1 MEAEILSSNVSQL
14 PAKNLVYNQPSANY
28 HSFSLTTD
36 MYGSGDVNL
45 KNSSELHCFPLNR
58 WLKSDYELKEV
69 WIGLLKLAIAAKD
82 AAAAGNKDP
91 TEELEILLDFLDY
104 IANKRSIKAFYLKML
119 KTALLES
126 TISWTSIIFPQF
138 TSYKKIQEISCYRQQ
153 IEEILSGPERRIQ
166 MLFWSTNNSS
176 IQSLTE
182 DQRKQIIEEIELCF
196 QEDRTDTDNLNLV
209 TVSEKQKINT
219 LLASWQLNKK
229 LRLFL
234 KIVETNISLVK
245 LQEFKIRLNI
255 TAQQYTVETN
265 ENHHKILLKS
275 TILPINAQLLISA
288 QQKYFKSYPNQ
299 LIKSITSLKNCN
311 QSKEFPEGLFSLTNN
326 ENNSLSGIMNYFK
339 NHLNVSWQQFQ
350 TAKEMLIEPDGQ
362 DEINK
367 LLNLFRQESTEFWAE
382 LIQSITLFNE
392 LLYKTGLVLRT
403 IPTTL
408 ISVLHQHWL
417 NEERQEQSADE
428 PLSTK
433 RSKIE
438 QPCGL
443 ILTKEQ
449 CALLGGT
456 IVNWI
461 IEQHI
466 ERALHFAYHQRWED
480 FKMELSNTPHTNWV
494 PDEHLPW
501 LILELEMN
509 ITIRE
514 IQIKVVR
521 HMMEPPIPTDDKI
534 AKNIVM
540 QMNMGEGKTSVI
552 IPMLALSLSSSSSS
566 LVRIVVLKALL
577 TINYQSLRSKLG
589 GLLNR
594 KIFPFFCR
602 RDMDFDLTQINIIFQ
617 RFQQALV
624 KRDVVITAP
633 EYILSFDLLAI
644 DKCRRQEL
652 ELGKSMLNIQRWL
665 KKYARDVLD
674 ESDEILHV
682 KYQLIYTVGGQLQV
696 DGGIERWK
704 TIQSIL
710 HSVKQHAAS
719 IANLYEN
726 DVCYKSSTKASHFPR
741 FRLLSQRPFSKL
753 CENIAND
760 WLNDKDYRQVD
771 KNLILSFILKTDVSF
786 DRLKH
791 QFSTHAIQHFL
802 ILRGLLSAEVLYFAL
817 KKRYRVNF
825 GVNESST
832 FRRLMAVPFRAKD
845 VAAENTEFGHPD
857 LAIVLT
863 QLSYYY
869 SGLTASQIC
878 QCLDSL
884 NQHEREPELIYEK
897 WISKEDEKTIDSSI
911 RHWKGINLKD
921 GQQKNHHLYPVLR
934 YNMIVIDYFLDHFVY
949 PQEAKQ
955 FPHKLVASAWDLSAP
970 SRTKIVTGFSGT
982 NDTQLLL
989 PVHIRQCDLPEL
1001 QKTDAIVLN
1010 NLLQAENENYQSLTI
1025 NTNSYEIL
1033 NHIIHSN
1040 SMINVIID
1048 VGALFIDGTNRQIAI
1063 KWLEL
1068 SDKSKVDYAI
1078 YFEMDSIFVCDR
1090 QSQHHAFQT
1099 SPASERLDRCIVYL
1113 DESHTRGTDF
1123 KFPNDFRAAVT
1134 LGNGLTKDRFV
1145 QACMRMRKLGK
1156 NHWLTFWSSH
1166 EVDQQIRTLKNVT
1179 SGKSQDETIHLI
1191 DIIRWVYEN
1200 TQQTTWDGL
1209 HHWSTQSLSYQQKA
1223 NAFRHVQW
1231 MNSEQQFTSNLLKE
1245 LATNCLEPEVISLER
1260 MYGPQ
1265 KLLQTVEEIYSTRS
1279 KQLNLHLND
1288 EIHKAVLKRLKDY
1301 GGSKK
1306 ILASSSDEEQ
1316 QRELQREVEQQVEE
1330 ERQHQRPIPVSP
1342 QEPKLHDAVKQ
1353 LCSADGSILDLES
1366 LTEVFRRLPFAF
1378 NDSTF
1383 SRDCQPSS
1391 WQKNIWIS
1399 TEFQKVIKTLGESL
1413 DPFLRPPRWIV
1424 VYRNQH
1430 IIFVSA
1436 HEANWL
1442 MLQLKTEF
1450 YTKQIDQ
1457 SFTTTLRLLLPRIK
1471 HDQSI
1476 LVNTPT
1482 LTIPSSIGSHG
1493 ISPFVIPNA
1502 WLVELFIFNGTL
1514 YFETVDEQEAYCQC
1528 LGVCP
1533 KPRTKTEKDAFESGW
1548 ILVDGFIPQK
1558 QHRRLLQKHRCR
1570 FTANPLPFIQKLIE
1584 NRNGSHAPRTSHV
1597 GSIIF
1602 DATKILS

>member
-1 MEAEILSSNVSQL
+1 MM
-14 PAKNLVYNQPSANY
+14 
-28 HSFSLTTD
+28 FWLTDT
-36 MYGSGDVNL
+36 
-45 KNSSELHCFPLNR
+45 
-58 WLKSDYELKEV
+58 
-69 WIGLLKLAIAAKD
+69 
-82 AAAAGNKDP
+82 
-91 TEELEILLDFLDY
+91 
-104 IANKRSIKAFYLKML
+104 
-119 KTALLES
+119 
-126 TISWTSIIFPQF
+126 
-138 TSYKKIQEISCYRQQ
+138 
-153 IEEILSGPERRIQ
+153 
-166 MLFWSTNNSS
+166 SS

-182 DQRKQIIEEIELCF
+182 EQQKQILEEVELCF
-196 QEDRTDTDNLNLV
+196 EEDRTYTDNLNLV
-209 TVSEKQKINT
+209 SVSEKEKINT
-219 LLASWQLNKK
+219 LLTSWQLNKK
-229 LRLFL
+229 LR
-234 KIVETNISLVK
+234 S
-245 LQEFKIRLNI
+245 LNI
-255 TAQQYTVETN
+255 IGQQFTVERN

-275 TILPINAQLLISA
+275 TILPIDSQRLIKA
-288 QQKYFKSYPNQ
+288 QQRYFKSYSNQ
-299 LIKSITSLKNCN
+299 LIKSIKSLENCN
-311 QSKEFPEGLFSLTNN
+311 QSKEFPEELFLSTNN
-326 ENNSLSGIMNYFK
+326 ENNSLSSIMNYFK
-339 NHLNVSWQQFQ
+339 NNLKVSWKQFQ
-350 TAKEMLIEPDGQ
+350 TAKEILIESNAAQ
-362 DEINK
+362 DEISK
-367 LLNLFRQESTEFWAE
+367 LLVLFRQESTEFWAE
-382 LIQSITLFNE
+382 LIQSIKSFNE
-392 LLYKTGLVLRT
+392 LLFKTGLVLRITPT
-403 IPTTL
+403 IL
-408 ISVLHQHWL
+408 INLLHQLWL
-417 NEERQEQSADE
+417 NEEHQEQSVDE
-428 PLSTK
+428 LSSTK
-433 RSKIE
+433 RSKKE
-438 QPCGL
+438 QPCEL

-456 IVNWI
+456 IVDWI

-466 ERALHFAYHQRWED
+466 ERALYFACHQRWEE
-480 FKMELSNTPHTNWV
+480 FKMELSNTPHTNWI
-494 PDEHLPW
+494 PAEHLPW

-521 HMMEPPIPTDDKI
+521 HMMEPPTSADDKI

-552 IPMLALSLSSSSSS
+552 IPMLALSLCSSSSS
-566 LVRIVVLKALL
+566 LVRVVVLKALL

-602 RDMDFDLTQINIIFQ
+602 RDMNFNLTQINTIFQ
-617 RFQQALV
+617 RFQQALI
-624 KRDVVITAP
+624 KRDVIITAP
-633 EYILSFDLLAI
+633 EYILSFDLLTI

-652 ELGKSMLNIQRWL
+652 ELGKSMLNIQRWS

-719 IANLYEN
+719 IAESYEN
-726 DVCYKSSTKASHFPR
+726 DVCYKASTKSSHFPE
-741 FRLLSQRPFSKL
+741 FRLLSERPFLKL

-760 WLNDKDYRQVD
+760 WLNNKDYRQID
-771 KNLILSFILKTDVSF
+771 KELILSFILKANVSF
-786 DRLKH
+786 NTLQHK
-791 QFSTHAIQHFL
+791 FSTHVIQQFL

-857 LAIVLT
+857 LAIILT

-869 SGLTASQIC
+869 SGLTALQID
-878 QCLDSL
+878 QCLDRL

-897 WISKEDEKTIDSSI
+897 WISNEDKKTIDSSI
-911 RHWKGINLKD
+911 RHWKGINLRD
-921 GQQKNHHLYPVLR
+921 SQQKKHHLHPVLR
-934 YNMIVIDYFLDHFVY
+934 YNMVVIDYFLDHFVY

-955 FPHKLVASAWDLSAP
+955 FPHKLVASAWDLSAS

-1010 NLLQAENENYQSLTI
+1010 NLLQLENENYQSLTI

-1033 NHIIHSN
+1033 NQIFGSKSI
-1040 SMINVIID
+1040 INVIIG
-1048 VGALFIDGTNRQIAI
+1048 VGAVFIDGSNLQIAV

-1068 SDKSKVDYAI
+1068 SDKSKIDYAI
-1078 YFEMDSIFVCDR
+1078 YFEMDSIFVYNR
-1090 QSQHHAFQT
+1090 QGQHHPFQA
-1099 SPASERLDRCIVYL
+1099 SPANERLDRCVVYL

-1145 QACMRMRKLGK
+1145 QGCMRMRKLGK
-1156 NHWLTFWSSH
+1156 YHWLTFWSSH
-1166 EVDQQIRTLKNVT
+1166 EVDQQIRTLKRAT
-1179 SGKSQDETIHLI
+1179 SDKSQDDMIHVI
-1191 DIIRWVYEN
+1191 DIIRWVYDN
-1200 TQQTTWDGL
+1200 TQQATWDGL
-1209 HHWSTQSLSYQQKA
+1209 HHWSTQSLSYQQKV

-1231 MNSEQQFTSNLLKE
+1231 TNNEQQFTANLLHEIAKH
-1245 LATNCLEPEVISLER
+1245 CLEPEVISLEK

-1265 KLLQTVEEIYSTRS
+1265 KLLQTIEEIYSTRS
-1279 KQLNLHLND
+1279 KQLSLYLND

-1316 QRELQREVEQQVEE
+1316 QRELQREIEQQIEE
-1330 ERQHQRPIPVSP
+1330 ERQHQRPIAVSP
-1342 QEPKLHDAVKQ
+1342 QKPKLHDEIKQ
-1353 LCSADGSILDLES
+1353 LCSADGPMLHLES

-1378 NDSTF
+1378 NGSTF
-1383 SRDCQPSS
+1383 SQDCQSSS

-1399 TEFQKVIKTLGESL
+1399 TEFQKVIRTLGESL

-1436 HEANWL
+1436 FEANWL
-1442 MLQLKTEF
+1442 IKQLKTEF
-1450 YTKQIDQ
+1450 YSNKIDQ
-1457 SFTTTLRLLLPRIK
+1457 SYTTTLRLLLPRIK
-1471 HDQSI
+1471 NDQSI
-1476 LVNTPT
+1476 LVNQPT
-1482 LTIPSSIGSHG
+1482 LTIPPSIVSDG
-1493 ISPFVIPNA
+1493 ISHFIIPNE
-1502 WLVELFIFNGTL
+1502 WLVELLIFNGTL
-1514 YFETVDEQEAYCQC
+1514 YFETADEQEAYCQC

-1533 KPRTKTEKDAFESGW
+1533 KPRTKIEKDAFEKGW
-1548 ILVDGFIPQK
+1548 ILVDGFIAQED
-1558 QHRRLLQKHRCR
+1558 HRQLLHRHRCR
-1570 FTANPLPFIQKLIE
+1570 FTANPLRFIQKLIE
-1584 NRNGSHAPRTSHV
+1584 NRTGSHAPRTSHV
-1597 GSIIF
+1597 GGI
-1602 DATKILS
+1602 

>member
-1 MEAEILSSNVSQL
+1 MM
-14 PAKNLVYNQPSANY
+14 
-28 HSFSLTTD
+28 FWLTDT
-36 MYGSGDVNL
+36 
-45 KNSSELHCFPLNR
+45 
-58 WLKSDYELKEV
+58 
-69 WIGLLKLAIAAKD
+69 
-82 AAAAGNKDP
+82 
-91 TEELEILLDFLDY
+91 
-104 IANKRSIKAFYLKML
+104 
-119 KTALLES
+119 
-126 TISWTSIIFPQF
+126 
-138 TSYKKIQEISCYRQQ
+138 
-153 IEEILSGPERRIQ
+153 
-166 MLFWSTNNSS
+166 SS

-182 DQRKQIIEEIELCF
+182 EQQKQILEEVELCF
-196 QEDRTDTDNLNLV
+196 EEDRTYTDNLNLV
-209 TVSEKQKINT
+209 SVSEKEKINT
-219 LLASWQLNKK
+219 LLTSWQLNKK
-229 LRLFL
+229 LRSFL
-234 KIVETNISLVK
+234 KIIETNLSLVK

-255 TAQQYTVETN
+255 IGQQFTVERN

-275 TILPINAQLLISA
+275 TILPIDSQRLIKA
-288 QQKYFKSYPNQ
+288 QQRYFKSYSNQ
-299 LIKSITSLKNCN
+299 LIKSIKSLENCN
-311 QSKEFPEGLFSLTNN
+311 QSKEFPEELFLSTNN
-326 ENNSLSGIMNYFK
+326 ENNSLSSIMNYFK
-339 NHLNVSWQQFQ
+339 NNLKVSWKQFQ
-350 TAKEMLIEPDGQ
+350 TAKEILIESNAAQ
-362 DEINK
+362 DEISK
-367 LLNLFRQESTEFWAE
+367 LLVLFRQESTEFWAE
-382 LIQSITLFNE
+382 LIQSIKSFNE
-392 LLYKTGLVLRT
+392 LLFKTGLVLRITPT
-403 IPTTL
+403 IL
-408 ISVLHQHWL
+408 INLLHQLWL
-417 NEERQEQSADE
+417 NEEHQEQSVDE
-428 PLSTK
+428 LSSTK
-433 RSKIE
+433 RSKKE
-438 QPCGL
+438 QPCEL

-456 IVNWI
+456 IVDWI

-466 ERALHFAYHQRWED
+466 ERALYFACHQRWEE
-480 FKMELSNTPHTNWV
+480 FKMELSNTPHTNWI
-494 PDEHLPW
+494 PAEHLPW

-521 HMMEPPIPTDDKI
+521 HMMEPPTSADDKI

-552 IPMLALSLSSSSSS
+552 IPMLALSLCSSSSS
-566 LVRIVVLKALL
+566 LVRVVVLKALL

-602 RDMDFDLTQINIIFQ
+602 RDMNFNLTQINTIFQ
-617 RFQQALV
+617 RFQQALI
-624 KRDVVITAP
+624 KRDVIITAP
-633 EYILSFDLLAI
+633 EYILSFDLLTI

-652 ELGKSMLNIQRWL
+652 ELGKSMLNIQRWS

-719 IANLYEN
+719 IAESYEN
-726 DVCYKSSTKASHFPR
+726 DVCYKASTKSSHFPE
-741 FRLLSQRPFSKL
+741 FRLLSERPFLKL

-760 WLNDKDYRQVD
+760 WLNNKDYRQID
-771 KNLILSFILKTDVSF
+771 KELILSFILKANVSF
-786 DRLKH
+786 NTLQHK
-791 QFSTHAIQHFL
+791 FSTHVIQQFL

-857 LAIVLT
+857 LAIILT

-869 SGLTASQIC
+869 SGLTALQID
-878 QCLDSL
+878 QCLDRL

-897 WISKEDEKTIDSSI
+897 WISNEDKKTIDSSI
-911 RHWKGINLKD
+911 RHWKGINLRD
-921 GQQKNHHLYPVLR
+921 SQQKKHHLHPVLR
-934 YNMIVIDYFLDHFVY
+934 YNMVVIDYFLDHFVY

-955 FPHKLVASAWDLSAP
+955 FPHKLVASAWDLSAS

-1010 NLLQAENENYQSLTI
+1010 NLLQLENENYQSLTI

-1033 NHIIHSN
+1033 NQIFGSKSI
-1040 SMINVIID
+1040 INVIID
-1048 VGALFIDGTNRQIAI
+1048 VGALFIDGSNRQIAV

-1068 SDKSKVDYAI
+1068 SDKSKIDYAI
-1078 YFEMDSIFVCDR
+1078 YFEMDSIFVYNR
-1090 QSQHHAFQT
+1090 QGQHHPFQA
-1099 SPASERLDRCIVYL
+1099 SPANERLDRCVVYL

-1145 QACMRMRKLGK
+1145 QGCMRMRKLGK
-1156 NHWLTFWSSH
+1156 YHWLTFWSSH
-1166 EVDQQIRTLKNVT
+1166 EVDQQIRTLKRAT
-1179 SGKSQDETIHLI
+1179 SDKSQDDMIHVI
-1191 DIIRWVYEN
+1191 DIIRWVYDN
-1200 TQQTTWDGL
+1200 TQQATWDGL
-1209 HHWSTQSLSYQQKA
+1209 HHWSTQSLSYQQKV

-1231 MNSEQQFTSNLLKE
+1231 TNNEQQFTANLLHEIAKH
-1245 LATNCLEPEVISLER
+1245 CLEPEVISLEK

-1265 KLLQTVEEIYSTRS
+1265 KLLQTIEEIYSTRS
-1279 KQLNLHLND
+1279 KQLSLYLND

-1316 QRELQREVEQQVEE
+1316 QRELQREIEQQIEE
-1330 ERQHQRPIPVSP
+1330 ERQHQRPIAVSP
-1342 QEPKLHDAVKQ
+1342 QKPKLHDEIKQ
-1353 LCSADGSILDLES
+1353 LCSADGPMLHLES

-1378 NDSTF
+1378 NGSTF
-1383 SRDCQPSS
+1383 SQDCQSSS

-1399 TEFQKVIKTLGESL
+1399 TEFQKVIRTLGESL

-1436 HEANWL
+1436 FEANWL
-1442 MLQLKTEF
+1442 IKQLKTEF
-1450 YTKQIDQ
+1450 YSNKIDQ
-1457 SFTTTLRLLLPRIK
+1457 SYTTTLRLLLPRIK
-1471 HDQSI
+1471 NDQSI
-1476 LVNTPT
+1476 LVNQPT
-1482 LTIPSSIGSHG
+1482 LTIPPSIVSDG
-1493 ISPFVIPNA
+1493 ISHFIIPNE
-1502 WLVELFIFNGTL
+1502 WLVELLIFNGTL
-1514 YFETVDEQEAYCQC
+1514 YFETADEQEAYCQC

-1533 KPRTKTEKDAFESGW
+1533 KPRTKIEKDAFEKGW
-1548 ILVDGFIPQK
+1548 ILVDGFIAQED
-1558 QHRRLLQKHRCR
+1558 HRQLLHRHRCR
-1570 FTANPLPFIQKLIE
+1570 FTANPLRFIQKLIE
-1584 NRNGSHAPRTSHV
+1584 NRTGSHAPRTSHV

-1602 DATKILS
+1602 DTTKILS

>member
-1 MEAEILSSNVSQL
+1 MM
-14 PAKNLVYNQPSANY
+14 
-28 HSFSLTTD
+28 FWLTDT
-36 MYGSGDVNL
+36 
-45 KNSSELHCFPLNR
+45 
-58 WLKSDYELKEV
+58 
-69 WIGLLKLAIAAKD
+69 
-82 AAAAGNKDP
+82 
-91 TEELEILLDFLDY
+91 
-104 IANKRSIKAFYLKML
+104 
-119 KTALLES
+119 
-126 TISWTSIIFPQF
+126 
-138 TSYKKIQEISCYRQQ
+138 
-153 IEEILSGPERRIQ
+153 
-166 MLFWSTNNSS
+166 SS

-182 DQRKQIIEEIELCF
+182 EQQKQILEEVELCF
-196 QEDRTDTDNLNLV
+196 EEDRTYTDNLNLV
-209 TVSEKQKINT
+209 SVSEKEKINT
-219 LLASWQLNKK
+219 LLTSWQLNKK
-229 LRLFL
+229 LRSFL
-234 KIVETNISLVK
+234 KIIETNLSLVK

-255 TAQQYTVETN
+255 IGQQFTVERN

-275 TILPINAQLLISA
+275 TILPIDSQRLIKA
-288 QQKYFKSYPNQ
+288 QQRYFKSYSNQ
-299 LIKSITSLKNCN
+299 LIKSIKSLENCN
-311 QSKEFPEGLFSLTNN
+311 QSKEFPEELFLSTNN
-326 ENNSLSGIMNYFK
+326 ENNSLSSIMNYFK
-339 NHLNVSWQQFQ
+339 NNLKVSWKQFQ
-350 TAKEMLIEPDGQ
+350 TAKEILIESNAAQ
-362 DEINK
+362 DEISK
-367 LLNLFRQESTEFWAE
+367 LLVLFRQESTEFWAE
-382 LIQSITLFNE
+382 LIQSIKSFNE
-392 LLYKTGLVLRT
+392 LLFKTGLVLRITPT
-403 IPTTL
+403 IL
-408 ISVLHQHWL
+408 INLLHQLWL
-417 NEERQEQSADE
+417 NEEHQEQSVDE
-428 PLSTK
+428 LSSTK
-433 RSKIE
+433 RSKKE
-438 QPCGL
+438 QPCEL

-456 IVNWI
+456 IVDWI

-466 ERALHFAYHQRWED
+466 ERALYFACHQRWEE
-480 FKMELSNTPHTNWV
+480 FKMELSNTPHTNWI
-494 PDEHLPW
+494 PAEHLPW

-521 HMMEPPIPTDDKI
+521 HMMEPPTSADDKI

-552 IPMLALSLSSSSSS
+552 IPMLALSLCSSSSS
-566 LVRIVVLKALL
+566 LVRVVVLKALL

-602 RDMDFDLTQINIIFQ
+602 RDMNFNLTQINTIFQ
-617 RFQQALV
+617 RFQQALI
-624 KRDVVITAP
+624 KRDVIITAP
-633 EYILSFDLLAI
+633 EYILSFDLLTI

-652 ELGKSMLNIQRWL
+652 ELGKSMLNIQRWS

-719 IANLYEN
+719 IAESYEN
-726 DVCYKSSTKASHFPR
+726 DVCYKASTKSSHFPE
-741 FRLLSQRPFSKL
+741 FRLLSERPFLKL

-760 WLNDKDYRQVD
+760 WLNNKDYRQID
-771 KNLILSFILKTDVSF
+771 KELILSFILKANVSF
-786 DRLKH
+786 NTLQHK
-791 QFSTHAIQHFL
+791 FSTHVIQQFL

-857 LAIVLT
+857 LAIILT

-869 SGLTASQIC
+869 SGLTALQID
-878 QCLDSL
+878 QCLDRL

-897 WISKEDEKTIDSSI
+897 WISNEDKKTIDSSI
-911 RHWKGINLKD
+911 RHWKGINLRD
-921 GQQKNHHLYPVLR
+921 SQQKKHHLHPVLR
-934 YNMIVIDYFLDHFVY
+934 YNMVVIDYFLDHFVY

-955 FPHKLVASAWDLSAP
+955 FPHKLVASAWDLSAS

-1010 NLLQAENENYQSLTI
+1010 NLLQLENENYQSLTI

-1033 NHIIHSN
+1033 NQIFGSKSI
-1040 SMINVIID
+1040 INVIID
-1048 VGALFIDGTNRQIAI
+1048 VGALFIDGSNRQIAV

-1068 SDKSKVDYAI
+1068 SDKSKIDYAI
-1078 YFEMDSIFVCDR
+1078 YFEMDSIFVYNR
-1090 QSQHHAFQT
+1090 QGQHHPFQA
-1099 SPASERLDRCIVYL
+1099 SPANERLDRCVVYL

-1145 QACMRMRKLGK
+1145 QGCMRMRKLGK
-1156 NHWLTFWSSH
+1156 YHWLTFWSSH
-1166 EVDQQIRTLKNVT
+1166 EVDQQIRTLKRAT
-1179 SGKSQDETIHLI
+1179 SDKSQDDMIHVI
-1191 DIIRWVYEN
+1191 DIIRWVYDN
-1200 TQQTTWDGL
+1200 TQQATWDGL
-1209 HHWSTQSLSYQQKA
+1209 HHWSTQSLSYQQKV

-1231 MNSEQQFTSNLLKE
+1231 TNNEQQFTANLLHEIAKH
-1245 LATNCLEPEVISLER
+1245 CLEPEVISLEK

-1265 KLLQTVEEIYSTRS
+1265 KLLQTIEEIYSTRS
-1279 KQLNLHLND
+1279 KQLSLYLND

-1316 QRELQREVEQQVEE
+1316 QRELQREIEQQIEE
-1330 ERQHQRPIPVSP
+1330 ERQHQRPIAVSP
-1342 QEPKLHDAVKQ
+1342 QKPKLHDEIKQ
-1353 LCSADGSILDLES
+1353 LCSADGPMLHLES

-1378 NDSTF
+1378 NGSTF
-1383 SRDCQPSS
+1383 SQDCQSSS

-1399 TEFQKVIKTLGESL
+1399 TEFQKVIRTLGESL

-1436 HEANWL
+1436 FEANWL
-1442 MLQLKTEF
+1442 IKQLKTEF
-1450 YTKQIDQ
+1450 YSNKIDQ
-1457 SFTTTLRLLLPRIK
+1457 SYTTTLRLLLPRIK
-1471 HDQSI
+1471 NDQSI
-1476 LVNTPT
+1476 LVNQPT
-1482 LTIPSSIGSHG
+1482 LTIPPSIVSDG
-1493 ISPFVIPNA
+1493 ISHFIIPNE
-1502 WLVELFIFNGTL
+1502 WLVELLIFNGTL
-1514 YFETVDEQEAYCQC
+1514 YFETADEQEAYCQC

-1533 KPRTKTEKDAFESGW
+1533 KPRTKIEKDAFEKGW
-1548 ILVDGFIPQK
+1548 ILVDGFIAQED
-1558 QHRRLLQKHRCR
+1558 HRQLLHRHRCR
-1570 FTANPLPFIQKLIE
+1570 FTANPLRFIQKLIE
-1584 NRNGSHAPRTSHV
+1584 NRTGSHAPRTSHV
-1597 GSIIF
+1597 GGIIF
-1602 DATKILS
+1602 DTTKILS